1 MTTDLL
7 AGLNPQQHA
16 ATTAGEGP
24 VLVLAGPGSGKT
36 GVLTRRVAYLIR
48 EMGVQPWH
56 IMAVTFT
63 NKAAR
68 EMRHRIEGYLGER
81 LRGLQIG
88 TFHATCAKILRMEH
102 QYTNYG
108 EDYTIYDSDDQLNAV
123 KQAMGE
129 LNIDTKKFPPRR
141 VLGAIS
147 NAKNEMIMPSQYV
160 GGDYF
165 TEIVSRVYPRY
176 QTILQD
182 SNAMDFD
189 DLLVQM
195 VLALRNHEDLRR
207 KYQERYQFVLVDEF
221 QDTNQVQY
229 ELVSLFGAPQ
239 NNIFAVGDEDQSI
252 YAFRGADYRNV
263 MRFRQDFRAAQV
275 ILLEQNYRSTQIVL
289 DAARAVIDKNTNRT
303 PKALFTDRAGG
314 EKITVY
320 EAYDD
325 EYEARFIMDTVTE
338 LRRGKTS
345 YDYSD
350 FAVMYRTNAQS
361 RSLEEACVRL
371 GIPYTIVGGVGFYGR
386 REIKD
391 MLAYLRVVSNPDDRI
406 SFARIINT
414 PKRGIGKKSLQDFQY
429 WVAQSDMRYGDALDH
444 LLQGGEN
451 PLSKRTANLFAK
463 FAEQLRKWRNIAEDS
478 DLVTLYDAITADIG
492 YHLYLNDISDTR
504 EQAEERA
511 ENLAELRGLLSRYDD
526 EAQMLSDF
534 LQEQQLMSDAD
545 RTDDD
550 TGDKITLLTL
560 HAAKGLE
567 YPVVFITGLEDGLL
581 PHSRSFDDPEG
592 LAEERR
598 LLYVGIT
605 RAKDRLYLT
614 HAFRR
619 ALYGGYSESQPKS
632 GFLFDLPESLINILG
647 AGTATWQR
655 DEQRYRE
662 ITTWDTPSSNRIG
675 SGLSRLNND
684 LRQQRESRAK
694 RADNEDKPT
703 HVSDENVRRKIIP
716 FPGGQVNNDPLRYG
730 SGMRVQHP
738 TFGTGMV
745 IESTREDQQEIVTV
759 AFENKKYGI
768 KKLDAEFA
776 QMKILD

>member
-7 AGLNPQQHA
+7 AGLNPQQYA

-63 NKAAR
+63 NKASR
-68 EMRHRIEGYLGER
+68 EMRQRIEGYLGER

-88 TFHATCAKILRMEH
+88 TFHATCARILRIEH

-108 EDYTIYDSDDQLNAV
+108 EDYTIYDSDDQLSAV

-129 LNIDTKKFPPRR
+129 LNIDTKKFAPRR
-141 VLGAIS
+141 VLSAIS
-147 NAKNEMIMPSQYV
+147 NAKNEMILPADFM

-165 TEIVSRVYPRY
+165 SEIVSRVYPRY

-195 VLALRNHEDLRR
+195 VLALRHHEALRR

-239 NNIFAVGDEDQSI
+239 NNIFVVGDEDQSI

-263 MRFRQDFRAAQV
+263 MRFRQDFPQAQV
-275 ILLEQNYRSTQIVL
+275 VLLEQNYRSTQIVL
-289 DAARAVIDKNTNRT
+289 DAARAVIDKNSNRT
-303 PKALFTDRAGG
+303 PKALFTDRKGG
-314 EKITVY
+314 AKITVY

-338 LRRGKTS
+338 LRRGRDG

-361 RSLEEACVRL
+361 RSLEEACIRM
-371 GIPYTIVGGVGFYGR
+371 GIPYHIVGGVGFYGR
-386 REIKD
+386 REIRD
-391 MLAYLRVVSNPDDRI
+391 MLAYLRVVSNPDDRV
-406 SFARIINT
+406 SFARVINT

-429 WVAQSDMRYGDALDH
+429 WAAQEDLRYGDALDR
-444 LLQGGEN
+444 LLEGDEN
-451 PLSKRTANLFAK
+451 PLSKRMANLFAK
-463 FAEQLRKWRNIAEDS
+463 FGEQLRRWRTLAAEG
-478 DLVTLYDAITADIG
+478 DLVTLYDTITSDVG
-492 YHLYLNDISDTR
+492 YHLYLRDISDSP
-504 EQAEERA
+504 EQTEERA

-526 EAQMLSDF
+526 EAQNLADF
-534 LQEQQLMSDAD
+534 LQDQQLMSDAD
-545 RTDDD
+545 RADDD
-550 TGDKITLLTL
+550 AEGDRITLLTL

-567 YPVVFITGLEDGLL
+567 FPVVFITGLEDGLL

-614 HAFRR
+614 HAFKR
-619 ALYGGYSESQPKS
+619 ALYGGYSESQVKS
-632 GFLFDLPESLINILG
+632 GFLFDLPEDLLDPLG
-647 AGTATWQR
+647 EGSATWQR
-655 DEQRYRE
+655 DEERYRQM
-662 ITTWDTPSSNRIG
+662 TSWDAPSGSRLG
-675 SGLSRLNND
+675 SGLSRLSRD
-684 LRQQRESRAK
+684 LRNQREDETPQK
-694 RADNEDKPT
+694 
-703 HVSDENVRRKIIP
+703 HVSDENLRRKIIP
-716 FPGGQVNNDPLRYG
+716 FPGGNVGGGSLRFR

-738 TFGTGMV
+738 TFGVGMV
-745 IESTREDQQEIVTV
+745 IESSRENQSEVVTV
-759 AFENKKYGI
+759 AFENKKFGV

-776 QMKILD
+776 QLSVLD

>member
-1 MTTDLL
+1 MSTDLL

-48 EMGVQPWH
+48 EMGVKPWH

-63 NKAAR
+63 NKASR

-88 TFHATCAKILRMEH
+88 TFHATCARILRIEH

-108 EDYTIYDSDDQLNAV
+108 EDYTIYDSDDQLSAV

-129 LNIDTKKFPPRR
+129 LNMDTKKFAPRR

-147 NAKNEMIMPSQYV
+147 NAKNEMILPADFV

-165 TEIVSRVYPRY
+165 SEIVSRVYPRY

-239 NNIFAVGDEDQSI
+239 NNIFVVGDEDQSI

-263 MRFRQDFRAAQV
+263 MRFRQDFPAAQV
-275 ILLEQNYRSTQIVL
+275 VLLEQNYRSTQIVL
-289 DAARAVIDKNTNRT
+289 DAARAVIDKNSNRT
-303 PKALFTDRAGG
+303 PKALFTDREGG
-314 EKITVY
+314 AKITIY

-338 LRRGKTS
+338 LRRGREG

-361 RSLEEACVRL
+361 RSLEEACVRM

-386 REIKD
+386 REIRD

-429 WVAQSDMRYGDALDH
+429 WAAQAELRYGDALDY
-444 LLQGGEN
+444 LLEGGETS
-451 PLSKRTANLFAK
+451 LSKRTANLFAK
-463 FAEQLRKWRNIAEDS
+463 FGEQLRKWRALAAES
-478 DLVTLYDAITADIG
+478 NLVTLYDAITSDIG
-492 YHLYLNDISDTR
+492 YHLYLHDISNTHD
-504 EQAEERA
+504 QAEERA
-511 ENLAELRGLLSRYDD
+511 ENLAELRGLLARFDD
-526 EAQMLSDF
+526 EALTLADF

-545 RTDDD
+545 RTDDAEERD
-550 TGDKITLLTL
+550 GITLLTL

-598 LLYVGIT
+598 LFYVGIT

-619 ALYGGYSESQPKS
+619 ALYGGFSDSQPKS
-632 GFLFDLPESLINILG
+632 GFLFDLPEALIDTMG

-662 ITTWDTPSSNRIG
+662 ITTWDTPSNNNRLG

-684 LRQQRESRAK
+684 LRKQPKDDSAPK
-694 RADNEDKPT
+694 K
-703 HVSDENVRRKIIP
+703 HVSDEGLRRKIIP
-716 FPGGQVNNDPLRYG
+716 FPGGNVGNDPLRYN

-738 TFGTGMV
+738 TFGVGTV
-745 IESTREDQQEIVTV
+745 IESVREDQSELVTV
-759 AFENKKYGI
+759 AFQNKKFGI

>member
-1 MTTDLL
+1 MTSDLL
-7 AGLNPQQHA
+7 TGLNPQQHA
-16 ATTAGEGP
+16 ATTAGTGP

-48 EMGVQPWH
+48 EMGVKPWH

-63 NKAAR
+63 NKASR

-88 TFHATCAKILRMEH
+88 TFHATCARILRIEH
-102 QYTNYG
+102 QYTSYG
-108 EDYTIYDSDDQLNAV
+108 EDYTIYDTDDQLSAV
-123 KQAMGE
+123 QQAMGE
-129 LNIDTKKFPPRR
+129 LNIDTKKFAPRR

-147 NAKNEMIMPSQYV
+147 NAKNEMMLPADFV

-165 TEIVSRVYPRY
+165 SEIVSRVYPRY
-176 QTILQD
+176 QAILQD

-207 KYQERYQFVLVDEF
+207 KYQERYSFVLVDEF

-239 NNIFAVGDEDQSI
+239 NNIFVVGDEDQSI

-263 MRFRQDFRAAQV
+263 MRFRQEFPQAQV
-275 ILLEQNYRSTQIVL
+275 VLLEQNYRSTQIVL

-303 PKALFTDRAGG
+303 PKALFTDRQGG
-314 EKITVY
+314 EKITLY

-325 EYEARFIMDTVTE
+325 TYEARFIMDTVTE
-338 LRRGKTS
+338 LRRGRS
-345 YDYSD
+345 GYDYSD

-361 RSLEEACVRL
+361 RSLEEACIRL
-371 GIPYTIVGGVGFYGR
+371 GIPYNIVGGVGFYGR

-391 MLAYLRVVSNPDDRI
+391 VLAYLRVVSNPDDRV
-406 SFARIINT
+406 SFTRIINT

-429 WVAQSDMRYGDALDH
+429 WAAQGELRYGDALE
-444 LLQGGEN
+444 LLAQGEQT
-451 PLSKRTANLFAK
+451 PLSNRTANLFAK
-463 FAEQLRKWRNIAEDS
+463 FGEQLRKWRHVAEEGN
-478 DLVTLYDAITADIG
+478 LVELYDTITADIG
-492 YHLYLNDISDTR
+492 YHLYLSEISNSK
-504 EQAEERA
+504 EQTDERS
-511 ENLAELRGLLSRYDD
+511 ENLQELRGLLARYDED
-526 EAQMLSDF
+526 EVTLSEF
-534 LQEQQLMSDAD
+534 LQDQQLMTDTD
-545 RTDDD
+545 LGDDD
-550 TGDKITLLTL
+550 QGDKITLLTL

-567 YPVVFITGLEDGLL
+567 FPVVFITGLEDGLL

-598 LLYVGIT
+598 LFYVGIT
-605 RAKDRLYLT
+605 RAKDRLFLT

-619 ALYGGYSESQPKS
+619 ALYGGYSDSMSKS
-632 GFLFDLPESLINILG
+632 GFLFDLPEDLVSILG
-647 AGTATWQR
+647 EGTPSWQR
-655 DEQRYRE
+655 DEQRFQE
-662 ITTWDTPSSNRIG
+662 MTTWDRKPSSNILGGLGR
-675 SGLSRLNND
+675 LSRD
-684 LRQQRESRAK
+684 MGKERRERDDEEEPPK
-694 RADNEDKPT
+694 
-703 HVSDENVRRKIIP
+703 HVSDEKVRGKIIP
-716 FPGGQVNNDPLRYG
+716 FPGGAVTNEPLRYG
-730 SGMRVQHP
+730 TGMRVQHP
-738 TFGTGMV
+738 AFGVGTV
-745 IESTREDQQEIVTV
+745 IESKRENQQEIVTV
-759 AFENKKYGI
+759 AFENKRFGI